1 VGVEPRRIGEIMV
14 EMSYICRDHLSI
26 ALEIQSERDE
36 QKKKH
41 ILLGEI
47 MVSDGF
53 ITRSQ
58 LRRILLEQERRWG
71 N

>member
-1 VGVEPRRIGEIMV
+1 MASEAQRIGEIMV
-14 EMSYICRDHLSI
+14 EMSYISLDHLKI
-26 ALEIQSERDE
+26 ALYIQSQRDL
-36 QKKKH
+36 KKRKH
-41 ILLGEI
+41 IPLGEI

-58 LRRILLEQERRWG
+58 LMKALEEQARRRK